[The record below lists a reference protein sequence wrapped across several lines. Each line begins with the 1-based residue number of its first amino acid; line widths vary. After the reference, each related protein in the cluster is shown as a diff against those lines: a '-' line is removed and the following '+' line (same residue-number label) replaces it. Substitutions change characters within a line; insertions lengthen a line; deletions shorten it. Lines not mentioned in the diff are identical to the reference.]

1 MQTDQ
6 QQTSSSYSGIF
17 NRMGLPISRSAR
29 VKVDYDLVQKD
40 PKISEQ
46 LKELINHK
54 NKIGIQVIEEGRKMN
69 LITERTYDIN
79 CKKLEKW
86 VTSSYNRINANQN
99 DFSSSTRKHL
109 HNLQTND
116 DLLKAAEDERNRMQK
131 IIHNYNLEGNPK

>member
-86 VTSSYNRINANQN
+86 VTSSYNRINGNQN

>member
-1 MQTDQ
+1 
-6 QQTSSSYSGIF
+6 
-17 NRMGLPISRSAR
+17 MGLPISRSAR

-86 VTSSYNRINANQN
+86 VTSSYNRINGNQN

>member
-1 MQTDQ
+1 LQTDQ

-86 VTSSYNRINANQN
+86 VTSSYNRINGNQN